1 MSRIQAFATHL
12 GQRMMVPAQ
21 RLLSRTAVGLETG
34 IQRLGIFYILMGYL
48 LGRAMILQDL
58 APFATA
64 YFIVVYFIRKDKVL
78 LTSIALLMGA
88 ASHSTSHAV
97 MIFISLAIAFMIL
110 RVQEKRVK
118 RELNQA
124 PFIVLISL
132 FISRAAYTY
141 LSNEMTLYSTIM
153 NVVEAVLAMVLTLIF
168 VQSLPFLTSRKY
180 HHELKPDEIV
190 CLVILLAS
198 VMTGTI
204 GWTIDGVSVQSTLAK
219 YLVLTLAFVGGGM
232 IGATVG
238 VITGVIISLA
248 DVRLVEQISLLA
260 FAGLLSGLLKEGKR
274 GGAALGMILGSS
286 IFILYVGDKQSIIHS
301 SIETLMAVGLFL
313 LTPPFLLQNIS
324 RFIPGTEENEKSQY
338 EYMKKVRDVT
348 VGKIMKFST
357 VFQELSDAF
366 TQVSIQNKKEEEQE
380 SMDMN
385 EFLARITERSCQTCW
400 RKEKCWSEYGTENTV
415 HILGELIHQLDAY
428 GEIDR
433 DRLEGTDYHSMCG
446 NKEKLERVIYEEY
459 FAVQEGLFM
468 QKQVKDS
475 RRLVADQ
482 LAGVSKVMR
491 NFANELGREG
501 IDLSLQEQQILG
513 ALENIGLS
521 VQRVNILSLEEG
533 KVDIEIT
540 QPVCD
545 GHMQCESIIAPM
557 LTSIVGEN
565 ITVKSKECDV
575 SGDGTCVVILGSE
588 KNYSVSSYGTGVAK
602 DGRLVSGD
610 CFMTMELGSGKY
622 IMAISDGMGNG
633 DRAHLESTSTLQL
646 LKELLEAG
654 LDETL
659 AIKSVNTVL
668 SLRSPDEMFAT
679 VDLAIVDQYYGHTK
693 FIKTGSNPS
702 FIKRGREVFMI
713 TANNLPIGI
722 IEDIEVD
729 VVTEQLKPGDILI
742 MVSDGLLEAPAQI
755 ENKEMWFKRIISEL
769 KTDDPEEIT
778 DILLERVIRSK
789 FGEINDDMTILVSR
803 IDQFIPR
810 WGTFPIPG
818 MEPIQRPK
826 RVS

>member
-1 MSRIQAFATHL
+1 MSRMQAFATNL
-12 GQRMMVPAQ
+12 GHRMMLPAQ
-21 RLLSRTAVGLETG
+21 RLLSRVTMG
-34 IQRLGIFYILMGYL
+34 IESGIERFGIFYILMGYL

-64 YFIVVYFIRKDKVL
+64 YFIVVYFLRKDKVL
-78 LTSIALLMGA
+78 LTAMALMMGA

-97 MIFISLAIAFMIL
+97 MIFISLALSFTIL
-110 RVQEKRVK
+110 RIQERRFK

-124 PFIVLISL
+124 PFIVLASL
-132 FISRAAYTY
+132 LISRMAYTY
-141 LSNEMTLYSTIM
+141 LANEMTLYSAIM
-153 NVVEAVLAMVLTLIF
+153 NVVEAILAMVLTLIF

-180 HHELKPDEIV
+180 HHELKTDEIV

-204 GWTIDGVSVQSTLAK
+204 GWTIEGVSVQSTLAK

-248 DVRLVEQISLLA
+248 DVRMVEQISLLA

-286 IFILYVGDKQSIIHS
+286 IFILYVGDKQSIITS
-301 SIETLMAVGLFL
+301 SIETLVAVGMFL
-313 LTPPFLLQNIS
+313 LTPSFFLANIS
-324 RFIPGTEENEKSQY
+324 RFIPGTEENAKSQY

-348 VGKIMKFST
+348 VGKIMKFSAI
-357 VFQELSDAF
+357 FQELSDAF
-366 TQVSIQNKKEEEQE
+366 TQVSTQTKKEEEQE
-380 SMDMN
+380 AIDMN
-385 EFLARITERSCQTCW
+385 EFMARVTERSCQTCW
-400 RKEKCWSEYGTENTV
+400 KKDKCWSEYQAEDTV
-415 HILGELIHQLDAY
+415 HTLGELVYQLDAY
-428 GEIDR
+428 GEIDISR
-433 DRLEGTDYHSMCG
+433 IEDSDYHSMCV
-446 NKEKLERVIYEEY
+446 NKDKLEKVIYEEY
-459 FAVQEGLFM
+459 GAIQETLFM

-482 LAGVSKVMR
+482 LSGVSKVMR
-491 NFANELGREG
+491 NFANELQREG

-521 VQRVNILSLEEG
+521 VQKVNILSLEEG

-545 GHMQCESIIAPM
+545 GHMQCESIVAPM

-565 ITVKSKECDV
+565 ITVKSKECDI
-575 SGDGTCVVILGSE
+575 SGDGTCTVILGSE
-588 KNYSVSSYGTGVAK
+588 KNFAVASYGTGVAK

-633 DRAHLESTSTLQL
+633 DRAHMESTSTLQL

-654 LDETL
+654 LDESL

-668 SLRSPDEMFAT
+668 SLRSPDEIFAT
-679 VDLAIVDQYYGHTK
+679 VDLAIVDQYSGHTK

-702 FIKRGREVFMI
+702 FIKRGREVFTV

-729 VVTEQLKPGDILI
+729 VVTEQMKPGDILI

-769 KTDDPEEIT
+769 KTEDPEEIS

-789 FGEINDDMTILVSR
+789 FGEIDDDMTILVAR
-803 IDQFIPR
+803 MDQFVPR